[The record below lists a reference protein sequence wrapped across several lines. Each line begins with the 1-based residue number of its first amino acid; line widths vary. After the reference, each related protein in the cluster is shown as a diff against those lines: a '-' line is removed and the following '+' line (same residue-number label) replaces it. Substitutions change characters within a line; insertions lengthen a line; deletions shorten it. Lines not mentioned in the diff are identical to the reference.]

1 MSKESSEFAKEYTC
15 TLHDSSI
22 KKLVVS
28 GLNVDLSVF
37 CLFFKTGSALTLRS
51 HIKNDI
57 CRNPD
62 TQYVHK
68 VFFV

>member
-37 CLFFKTGSALTLRS
+37 GLFLKLA
-51 HIKNDI
+51 
-57 CRNPD
+57 
-62 TQYVHK
+62 VH
-68 VFFV
+68 